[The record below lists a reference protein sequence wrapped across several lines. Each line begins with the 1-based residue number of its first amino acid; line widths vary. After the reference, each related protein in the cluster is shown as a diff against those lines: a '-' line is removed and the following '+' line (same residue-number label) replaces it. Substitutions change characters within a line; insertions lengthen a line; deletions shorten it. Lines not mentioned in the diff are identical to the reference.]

1 MPLGTLAELIKNV
14 KQGRVPP
21 VVVFSGPDEN
31 AKKRAL
37 QKLLEALPDS
47 SIPGCVE
54 RFQDAP
60 LARVLDSART
70 MPLLGDRRIIIVR
83 GITGLAA
90 DGDASSREMLG
101 EYLEHMPAHSV
112 LVILADKLDGRL
124 AVVKKLEQRGHV
136 IACELPSEREMPG
149 WLAARSTEFGIEL
162 TSAACQL
169 LADAL
174 GADTGMADGELR
186 KLALLGPTTGTAID
200 FAQVEESLGPSR
212 AVGAFALEDALLA
225 GDLRRAIDAL
235 ERHLADNDAGVP
247 LALLGRLGGI
257 VRRLALAFAVT
268 SRGGGENEVRAA
280 LGVHPFVAGKYA
292 RAANKVGPR
301 TERALSACVAADLAL
316 KSGRDARAALA
327 VVVLA
332 MAAPT
337 QSPRTPAKARAFGE
351 TRS

>member
-1 MPLGTLAELIKNV
+1 MAVGTQNW
-14 KQGRVPP
+14 
-21 VVVFSGPDEN
+21 
-31 AKKRAL
+31 
-37 QKLLEALPDS
+37 
-47 SIPGCVE
+47 
-54 RFQDAP
+54 
-60 LARVLDSART
+60 
-70 MPLLGDRRIIIVR
+70 
-83 GITGLAA
+83 
-90 DGDASSREMLG
+90 
-101 EYLEHMPAHSV
+101 
-112 LVILADKLDGRL
+112 LDGRL

-149 WLAARSTEFGIEL
+149 WLAARGTEFGIEL

-186 KLALLGPTTGTAID
+186 KLALLGPTTGIAID
-200 FAQVEESLGPSR
+200 SAQVEESLGPSR

-235 ERHLADNDAGVP
+235 ERHLADNDAGAP

-301 TERALSACVAADLAL
+301 AERALSACVAADLAL

-327 VVVLA
+327 VVVMA
-332 MAAPT
+332 MAAPA